1 MTASRL
7 QKFSTTLQLITKMN
21 NQFLNKLNDKNW
33 RIMVT
38 GFLNCLFYTY
48 LQFLKN
54 IYSEY

>member
-7 QKFSTTLQLITKMN
+7 QKFSTTLQLITKIN

-38 GFLNCLFYTY
+38 GFLNYFIL
-48 LQFLKN
+48 
-54 IYSEY
+54 IYSS